1 MNDVCGVLGIDQVA
15 GIKRRL
21 DDEVITN
28 HLMSDSLGRMQNTAI
43 VNEDG
48 LYDVILDSKKPE
60 AKSFRKW
67 ITNEVIPSNSANI

>member
-1 MNDVCGVLGIDQVA
+1 MWSFRIDQVA